1 MSRLDLNG
9 QYGNPKIFQWL
20 KARDQKSIAVF
31 LIEIIF
37 HQLTENIPQ
46 SYFTTERNIRMQH
59 FAKAKTN
66 IMLNQAT
73 LKLSLEL

>member
-1 MSRLDLNG
+1 MDLNR

-20 KARDQKSIAVF
+20 KARDQKSI
-31 LIEIIF
+31 F

-46 SYFTTERNIRMQH
+46 SYFTTEHKIRMQH
-59 FAKAKTN
+59 LAKAKTN

-73 LKLSLEL
+73 LKLSL